1 MSVPHRYQS
10 HGSGQCQPQDF
21 KKLGE
26 NVIFEAGVLVFHPEN
41 ISLGNNIYI
50 GHYAMLK
57 GYYRNEMVIEDNVW
71 IGQYCFFHSAG
82 GIYIEE
88 NVGIGPS
95 TLILTSRH
103 TEQGRNIP
111 ILFSA
116 VEMAAVRIG
125 RNSDIGV
132 GSIILPGVTIAEGT
146 QVGAGA
152 VVATSTEPYS
162 VVAGVP
168 ARLLRMR

>member
-1 MSVPHRYQS
+1 MSGVKLYSS
-10 HGSGQCQPQDF
+10 HGDGRFNLSDF
-21 KKLGE
+21 KAIGS
-26 NVIFEAGVLVFHPEN
+26 NVIFEAGTLVFHPEN
-41 ISLGNNIYI
+41 IRLGSNIYI

-57 GYYRNEMVIEDNVW
+57 GYYQNEMVIADNVW

-82 GIYIEE
+82 GIHIEE
-88 NVGIGPS
+88 NVGIGPGVM
-95 TLILTSRH
+95 ILTSKH
-103 TEQGRNIP
+103 TEQGRDVP

-116 VEMAAVRIG
+116 IESAPVTIG

-132 GSIILPGVTIAEGT
+132 GSIILPGVTIGEGT

-152 VVATSTEPYS
+152 VVTASTEPYS
-162 VVAGVP
+162 VVAGSP